1 MGRVVA
7 DGAVVDGGVV
17 DEAVTDPSVAEA
29 RGKDALRLWLRLLA
43 SATLIEQHL
52 RRKLRE
58 RYDVTLSQFDLMA
71 ELDRAGEPRTMSEI
85 SQMLM
90 VSNGNVTG
98 VADRLSQAGLLERL
112 ADPEDRRVY
121 RLALTPLGRARF
133 REMAQAH
140 EGWLAELL
148 ADLGDDALR
157 GLQQHLKTLK
167 DALKERSE

>member
-1 MGRVVA
+1 VGRVLAGQPVA
-7 DGAVVDGGVV
+7 A
-17 DEAVTDPSVAEA
+17 A

-58 RYDVTLSQFDLMA
+58 RFDVTLAQFDLMA
-71 ELDRAGEPRTMSEI
+71 ELDRAGEPKTMSEI
-85 SQMLM
+85 SEMLM

-133 REMAQAH
+133 REMALAH

-148 ADLGDDALR
+148 ADLDGDALR